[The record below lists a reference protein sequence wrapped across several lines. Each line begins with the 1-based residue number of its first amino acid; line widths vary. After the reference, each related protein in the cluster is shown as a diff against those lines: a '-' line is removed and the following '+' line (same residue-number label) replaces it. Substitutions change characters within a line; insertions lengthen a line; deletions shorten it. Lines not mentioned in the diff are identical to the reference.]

1 MHRTSGLV
9 TFATALCVLAAGAG
23 CAGGEAADAS
33 AEPAVCESFAAAQNT
48 VTHIKQAN
56 VSENGLTA
64 LRPYVSE
71 LIQQLT
77 QLAVDAKAQFSQQAD
92 QLRAA
97 VDVLSAS
104 VDTAREDPNVANLGA
119 VRQAVDGVRDTARAL
134 ADSLK
139 NTC

>member
-1 MHRTSGLV
+1 MNRSPGLV
-9 TFATALCVLAAGAG
+9 TIATALCVLAAGAG
-23 CAGGEAADAS
+23 CAGGDAAEAEAV
-33 AEPAVCESFAAAQNT
+33 PAVCESFAAVQNT
-48 VTHIKQAN
+48 VTHIRQAN

-71 LIQQLT
+71 LIEQLK
-77 QLAVDAKAQFSQQAD
+77 QLAVDAQAQFGQQAD
-92 QLRAA
+92 QLRAS

-104 VDTAREDPNVANLGA
+104 VDTARENPNRANLGT

>member
-1 MHRTSGLV
+1 MHRTPGLV

-23 CAGGEAADAS
+23 CAGGGATGAS
-33 AEPAVCESFAAAQNT
+33 AEPAVCESFAAVQNT
-48 VTHIKQAN
+48 VTHIKDAN

-71 LIQQLT
+71 LIEQLT
-77 QLAVDAKAQFSQQAD
+77 QLAADAKAQFGQQAD
-92 QLRAA
+92 QLRAS
-97 VDVLSAS
+97 VDVLSTS
-104 VDTAREDPNVANLGA
+104 VDTARDNPDLTNLGA